1 MTNGLMYFSYI
12 SRAKVNQLYDQIT
25 DFAVE
30 KKSVKRGRQGET
42 SAEAGVGGLLGFIQG
57 SLRAGGKYTH
67 DSEETGVETTVQKAS
82 KVIEYI
88 EKNETVYDLNK
99 LIENKAGVTL
109 DAFCYRYRGRF
120 FALGGIDR
128 RQSSGIYINGLA
140 LSYMADEI
148 ILSKS
153 LLIEPAR
160 AENSFREIGPN
171 NGALVSRMCI
181 INSNIDEYILSLA
194 CSFKYFSD
202 MGGHWDE
209 RDKEW
214 EVSPHSGNW
223 RFFQGEEELWFDS
236 LLFINGRRGNTIMGT
251 PLFLMHSTDPTL
263 VI

>member
-1 MTNGLMYFSYI
+1 MAKGLMYFSYI

-30 KKSVKRGRQGET
+30 KKSVKRGKQGET
-42 SAEAGVGGLLGFIQG
+42 SAEAGMGGLFGFIKG
-57 SLRAGGKYTH
+57 NLSAGGRYTH
-67 DSEETGVETTVQKAS
+67 DSEETGVETTVQKAT

-88 EKNETVYDLNK
+88 EKNEEVYDLNE

-109 DAFCYRYRGRF
+109 DAFCYRYKGRF
-120 FALGGIDR
+120 FALGGIYR
-128 RQSSGIYINGLA
+128 GESSGLSINGTA
-140 LSYMADEI
+140 LSHMADDI

-160 AENSFREIGPN
+160 IENAFKEVGPN
-171 NGALVSRMCI
+171 NGSLVSDMCI
-181 INSNIDEYILSLA
+181 INSNVNDFILSLA
-194 CSFKYFSD
+194 CSFKYFAD

-214 EVSPHSGNW
+214 SVSPHSGNW
-223 RFFQGEEELWFDS
+223 RFFHGEEELWFDS
-236 LLFINGRRGNTIMGT
+236 LVFINGRRGNTLMGT
-251 PLFLMHSTDPTL
+251 PLFLVHTTDPTL